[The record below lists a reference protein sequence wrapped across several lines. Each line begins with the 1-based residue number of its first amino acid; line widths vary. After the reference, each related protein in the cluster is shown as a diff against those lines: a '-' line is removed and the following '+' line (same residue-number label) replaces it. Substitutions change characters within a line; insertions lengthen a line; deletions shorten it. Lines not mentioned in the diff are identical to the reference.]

1 MDLGPFQ
8 CTKLEG
14 SIECTWDMLLL
25 SKKAQKLEM
34 ITIVELS
41 SGSVEESET
50 KQKYQN
56 LPVSKTLKNLTQ
68 KLKIHKRRTQH
79 MRTQNLQLK

>member
-1 MDLGPFQ
+1 
-8 CTKLEG
+8 
-14 SIECTWDMLLL
+14 MLLL

-56 LPVSKTLKNLTQ
+56 LLVSKTLKNLTQ

-79 MRTQNLQLK
+79 MRTQNLQVK

>member
-1 MDLGPFQ
+1 
-8 CTKLEG
+8 
-14 SIECTWDMLLL
+14 MLLL
-25 SKKAQKLEM
+25 SKKAPKLEM
-34 ITIVELS
+34 ISIVELS

>member
-1 MDLGPFQ
+1 
-8 CTKLEG
+8 
-14 SIECTWDMLLL
+14 MLLL

-34 ITIVELS
+34 ITSVELS

-79 MRTQNLQLK
+79 MRTQNVQLK

>member
-1 MDLGPFQ
+1 
-8 CTKLEG
+8 
-14 SIECTWDMLLL
+14 MLLL

-50 KQKYQN
+50 EQKYQN

-79 MRTQNLQLK
+79 MRSQNLQLK

>member
-1 MDLGPFQ
+1 
-8 CTKLEG
+8 
-14 SIECTWDMLLL
+14 MLLL
-25 SKKAQKLEM
+25 SKKAQKLEL
-34 ITIVELS
+34 ITSVELS

-79 MRTQNLQLK
+79 MRTQNVQLK

>member
-1 MDLGPFQ
+1 MDL
-8 CTKLEG
+8 
-14 SIECTWDMLLL
+14 DMLLL
-25 SKKAQKLEM
+25 SKKAQKLEL

-79 MRTQNLQLK
+79 MRTQNFN

>member
-1 MDLGPFQ
+1 MDSGPFQ

-14 SIECTWDMLLL
+14 SIEWTWDMLLL

-56 LPVSKTLKNLTQ
+56 LLVSKTLKNLTQ

-79 MRTQNLQLK
+79 MRTQNLQVK

>member
-1 MDLGPFQ
+1 
-8 CTKLEG
+8 
-14 SIECTWDMLLL
+14 MLLL

>member
-1 MDLGPFQ
+1 
-8 CTKLEG
+8 
-14 SIECTWDMLLL
+14 MLLL
-25 SKKAQKLEM
+25 SRKAQKLEM
-34 ITIVELS
+34 ISIVELS